1 MNKGIKEKNN
11 GEKGT
16 RILGFQCDETKKN
29 LLYVQEAGYKKKH
42 DVQKYHH
49 NKLQSF
55 LIFVV
60 TEGNGSIYYDGM
72 HKQLRAGDIAF
83 VDCSKTYFH
92 QSSKDEPWE
101 YAWLHFYG
109 NGAGYYYKSITDSV
123 GFIIHP
129 ADTSPFVR
137 LIYDIIKIYTSP
149 ESVLKSDISASAKI
163 INILNNFWEYGSDSG
178 NINNI
183 NDNTET
189 KIIEIHD
196 YIMEN
201 YMDKITLDI
210 LEEKFYLSRFHM
222 SREYKKKYGITII
235 QYLTSLRV
243 SRAKLDL
250 RFTSKSIEE
259 IAMECGFSN
268 ASYFG
273 KIFRKYESMTPSEYR
288 STWLA

>member
-1 MNKGIKEKNN
+1 MKKSVEVNDIL
-11 GEKGT
+11 EKGK
-16 RILGFQCDETKKN
+16 RIFGFQCDETKKN

-49 NKLQSF
+49 NKLKSF

-60 TEGNGSIYYDGM
+60 TEGNGSIYYDGVQ
-72 HKQLRAGDIAF
+72 KKLRAGDIAF

-101 YAWLHFYG
+101 YTWLHFYG
-109 NGAGYYYKSITDSV
+109 KGAGYYYKSITDSV

-129 ADTSPFVR
+129 ADIMPFVKS
-137 LIYDIIKIYTSP
+137 IYDIIQIYSSS
-149 ESVLKSDISASAKI
+149 ESVLKTDISASAKI
-163 INILNNFWEYGSDSG
+163 INILNDFWEYGSEDG
-178 NINNI
+178 RV

-196 YIMEN
+196 YIMDN
-201 YMDKITLDI
+201 YMKKISLDM

-222 SREYKKKYGITII
+222 SREYKKRYGITII

-243 SRAKLDL
+243 SKAKLDL
-250 RFTSKSIEE
+250 RFTNMSIEE
-259 IAMECGFSN
+259 IAVECGFSN

-288 STWLA
+288 NTWLA